1 MKAVRLGD
9 DRRLK
14 VEDVDEPKVEGPWD
28 VIVKIGGAGLC
39 RTDLHLL
46 DSGLP
51 VPYTLGH
58 ENAGWVTQIGS
69 AVTNVAVGDAVIA
82 HPIASCGLCLECHR
96 GEIAR
101 CASQQFVGISVDGGM
116 AEAVK
121 TNARALVKLP
131 PGMEPRDVAAHADAG
146 LSAYHA
152 VKKAILHLAPGTTA
166 VVIGAGGLG
175 HIGLQCL
182 KALTATRVIVV
193 DPLQPALELARKL
206 GADEVVVTDGGQVD
220 KVKELT
226 GWIGADAVFDF
237 VGEHGAQ
244 QDAGAMLGR
253 GGLHFVVG
261 YGGTMEMPTIDFV
274 MQEKSVIG
282 NQVGTYIDLV
292 ELMELAASGQVS
304 LHNKVYPLEA
314 VGDAV
319 EDLRAGRLQGRGVLV
334 P

>member
-1 MKAVRLGD
+1 MDADCRL
-9 DRRLK
+9 R
-14 VEDVDEPKVEGPWD
+14 VEDVAEPKVEGPWD

-39 RTDLHLL
+39 RTDLHLI
-46 DSGLP
+46 DSGFQLP
-51 VPYTLGH
+51 VTLGH
-58 ENAGWVTQIGS
+58 ENAGWVTEVGS

-96 GEIAR
+96 GEIVR
-101 CASQQFVGISVDGGM
+101 CAAQQFVGMSADGGM

-121 TNARALVKLP
+121 TSARALVKLP
-131 PGMEPRDVAAHADAG
+131 SGMEPRDVAAHADAG

-152 VKKAILHLAPGTTA
+152 VKKAVPYLVPGTTA

-182 KALTATRVIVV
+182 KTLTATRVIVV
-193 DPLQPALELARKL
+193 DPLEPALDLARKL
-206 GADEVVVTDGGQVD
+206 GADEVVMVDGKQVD

-237 VGEHGAQ
+237 VGDHGAQ
-244 QDAGAMLGR
+244 HDASAMLGR
-253 GGLHFVVG
+253 GGLHYVVG
-261 YGGTMEMPTIDFV
+261 YGGTMEMPTMDFI

-282 NQVGTYIDLV
+282 NQVGTYVDLV
-292 ELMELAASGQVS
+292 ELMELAAGGQVS
-304 LHNKVYPLEA
+304 LHNTVYPLEA
-314 VGDAV
+314 IEDAV

>member
-9 DRRLK
+9 DRRLR

-39 RTDLHLL
+39 RTDLHML

-51 VPYTLGH
+51 IPCTLGH
-58 ENAGWVTQIGS
+58 ENAGWVTEIGS
-69 AVTNVAVGDAVIA
+69 AVRTSPSETRLSPIRSRRVA
-82 HPIASCGLCLECHR
+82 SLECHR

-101 CASQQFVGISVDGGM
+101 CASQQFVGLSVDGGM

-131 PGMEPRDVAAHADAG
+131 SGMEPRDVAAHADAG

-226 GWIGADAVFDF
+226 GWLGADAVFDF

-319 EDLRAGRLQGRGVLV
+319 EDLRAGRLQGRAVLV